1 MEVLEHLARPLLE
14 VRRGDDRPVL
24 LGREAL
30 LDRLAV
36 RGLRHEREE
45 PVALVA
51 DDAREDDLEL
61 PADPVLRDHA
71 PDGLLAA
78 LVAAGRLEDLRDVL
92 DDGLHAERVRDL
104 TADVERLGIGVGL
117 GHQQRERA
125 LRPECARA
133 QADRDRAVDPAGD
146 ADDASAPVQVARDD
160 RAHRLLDLLRDAL
173 GVDREVVRRDLVH
186 RQAAWPDWRF
196 LSTKPTMFSIE
207 SRFSGRSSSFVIRM
221 PNCSSR

>member
-1 MEVLEHLARPLLE
+1 MEVLEHLPRPLLE
-14 VRRGDDRPVL
+14 VRRRDDRPVL
-24 LGREAL
+24 LGREAF

-36 RGLRHEREE
+36 RGLRHEREQ

-51 DDAREDDLEL
+51 DHAREDDLEL

-92 DDGLHAERVRDL
+92 HLGLHAERVRDL
-104 TADVERLGIGVGL
+104 AADVERLGIGVGL
-117 GHQQRERA
+117 GHQQRQRP
-125 LRPECARA
+125 LRSEGARA
-133 QADRDRAVDPAGD
+133 KTDRDRAVDSAGD
-146 ADDASAPVQVARDD
+146 SDDASAPVQVARDD
-160 RAHRLLDLLRDAL
+160 RAQRLLDFLRDAL
-173 GVDREVVRRDLVH
+173 RVDREGVRRDLVH

-196 LSTKPTMFSIE
+196 LSTNPTMFSIE
-207 SRFSGRSSSFVIRM
+207 SRFSGNSSSFVIRT